1 MAVVETR
8 AQQQENGNDIW
19 LMMCFSG
26 PFKVSVD
33 RTWVLRDKRKVLKN
47 TWSTSVPPVIS
58 VCTQALISVC
68 TQALLQAIGFHSLSL
83 VLNSANMGQRNVP
96 NEPINKGK

>member
-19 LMMCFSG
+19 LMVCFSG
-26 PFKVSVD
+26 TFKVRVD
-33 RTWVLRDKRKVLKN
+33 RTWVLRDKRKVLEN
-47 TWSTSVPPVIS
+47 IWSMSVPPVIS
-58 VCTQALISVC
+58 VCS
-68 TQALLQAIGFHSLSL
+68 QALLQAICFHSLSL

-96 NEPINKGK
+96 NEPINKG

>member
-19 LMMCFSG
+19 LMVCFSG

-58 VCTQALISVC
+58 VCA
-68 TQALLQAIGFHSLSL
+68 QALLQAIGFHSLSL